1 MVGRM
6 RLPLV
11 VPLATFV
18 AGAVLIAAAVA
29 VGQGQVFLLL
39 IFPGVVSSSPLAL
52 LGFLLIFLS
61 FILGFLSIVPGL
73 PMEEVR
79 RPEPVPPQGAYPPP
93 VVEKRRSFGGIIF
106 LGPIPVVFG
115 SSPRVT
121 MIMLVL
127 GLAITILLVALFL
140 LLR

>member
-1 MVGRM
+1 M

-18 AGAVLIAAAVA
+18 AGAAFIAASVA
-29 VGQGQVFLLL
+29 LGHGQVFLLL

-61 FILGFLSIVPGL
+61 FILGFLSVVPGL
-73 PMEEVR
+73 PLEEVH
-79 RPEPVPPQGAYPPP
+79 RPEPVSPQGAYPPP

-121 MIMLVL
+121 TIMLVL
-127 GLAITILLVALFL
+127 GLAISAILVILFL